1 MKFNYQARTEE
12 GEIQAG
18 VVEASSKEA
27 AFSLLQKYGLYVTYL
42 EEAKPPFYARR
53 IEIFQRVSP
62 RDIVLFSRQ
71 LAIMFGSRVPLV
83 EALRVL
89 ASQTRNMDLR
99 EKIINLAEEV
109 EGGSAFSKA
118 LSLYPKVF
126 SSFYIAMVKAGEASG
141 KLAESLDYLANHL
154 EREYHLSARTKGA
167 LLYPFLVLFVVV
179 LVLYLMIFMVIP
191 NLKMIIESS
200 GMEVPKITQMVIGFS
215 DLLRSSG
222 HFLIIGFLVLSV
234 LIYRYYKTKKGKAF
248 FDKFFLKLPFFGPL
262 LQAVNISRFAEN
274 LSTLIAG
281 GLMITQALEL
291 TANTLGNS
299 IYKKAILSARDGV
312 KKGMPISS
320 VLSIFPEIFP
330 PVFIQ
335 MTMVG
340 EKTGTLDTSLTH
352 IANFYQKEVERNIEN
367 ILNIL
372 EPGLIVVLGII
383 VGGLMFSVLMPF
395 YQVIT
400 F

>member
-1 MKFNYQARTEE
+1 MN
-12 GEIQAG
+12 
-18 VVEASSKEA
+18 
-27 AFSLLQKYGLYVTYL
+27 
-42 EEAKPPFYARR
+42 
-53 IEIFQRVSP
+53 
-62 RDIVLFSRQ
+62 
-71 LAIMFGSRVPLV
+71 
-83 EALRVL
+83 
-89 ASQTRNMDLR
+89 LR
-99 EKIINLAEEV
+99 EKIIDLAEEV

-118 LSLYPKVF
+118 LSLYPKIF
-126 SSFYIAMVKAGEASG
+126 SPFYVAMVKAGEASG

-154 EREYHLSARTKGA
+154 EREYHLLARTRGA
-167 LLYPFLVLFVVV
+167 LLYPSLVLFIV
-179 LVLYLMIFMVIP
+179 LLVFYLIIFMVIP

-200 GMEVPKITQMVIGFS
+200 GMEVPRITQIVIGFS
-215 DLLRSSG
+215 DFLRSSG
-222 HFLIIGFLVLSV
+222 LFLMIGFLALAVLT
-234 LIYRYYKTKKGKAF
+234 YRYYKTKRGKAF

-335 MTMVG
+335 MTLVG

-367 ILNIL
+367 ILNVL

-400 F
+400 Y